1 MYKCVLA
8 VLILLSGCKSL
19 PTPLCHGKAYLG
31 GEETIMPIYGI
42 KKSGKYKL
50 YHAGHHYN
58 WRWVGC
64 WEPQPG
70 FGGSV
75 TGG

>member
-58 WRWVGC
+58 WRWVGAGAFDSTTC
-64 WEPQPG
+64 SQIM
-70 FGGSV
+70 
-75 TGG
+75 